1 MCVKCLIYLHKT
13 HKVTFIEYSRI
24 ITFICQKRGGGVAPT
39 ISALTQNSSYIT
51 KKSGPRPIIPHIP
64 RQFYISTPHTTQ
76 QLGACQLQR
85 WAWGCVKCLIY
96 LHKHPKSHSCHRILQ
111 NYIIHM
117 PKKCSDP
124 KFIIYNKKSGP
135 RPIIPHILYSYLG

>member
-1 MCVKCLIYLHKT
+1 MCQMSHIPPQNTQCHIH
-13 HKVTFIEYSRI
+13 RI
-24 ITFICQKRGGGVAPT
+24 LQNYIIHMQ

-76 QLGACQLQR
+76 CQPQR

-96 LHKHPKSHSCHRILQ
+96 LHNHPKSHSCHRIFQ

-117 PKKCSDP
+117 PKKGGGRSHHQCSDP
-124 KFIIYNKKSGP
+124 KFIIYNQKSGP
-135 RPIIPHILYSYLG
+135 RSIIPHTLYSYFG